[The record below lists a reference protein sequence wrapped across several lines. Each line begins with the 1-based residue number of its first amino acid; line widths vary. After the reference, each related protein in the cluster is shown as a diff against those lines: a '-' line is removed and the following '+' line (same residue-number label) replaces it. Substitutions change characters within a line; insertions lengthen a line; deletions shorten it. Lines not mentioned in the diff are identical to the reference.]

1 MNSLNT
7 SLAYI
12 IFKQIWDGHFS
23 SIAEHKNSVSSSKSV
38 LSALMNIPEVTQE
51 KLTMKTMTVR
61 GSPIFRNL
69 LVAAAVVIL
78 VFGLKYSSDVLAP
91 IFLAATLAILFT
103 PTLWWLEKKG
113 LPAWLALLV
122 MVLAL
127 GGFIIFMIII
137 LTVSLQ
143 QLALNLPE
151 YQQLLQ
157 QRIDAFTAALGSIGI
172 DVQGALNSIVA
183 DTTSLAK
190 SAINIALG
198 VLGNSVAIVFFLFLL
213 FLMLVESKSIA
224 TKFQTRLQT
233 GNNLV
238 IQLGNYTRQIQKQYR
253 IQTISNLLSAT
264 ALTVEF
270 LLFRVDGAVLL
281 AFLAFI
287 LGYIPNVGLIIA
299 CLPAVVIAFILY
311 GWGTALVILVIGI
324 ILNAAMDNAVT
335 PRIYGKGLNLPVLLV
350 FTSFLF
356 WSWVFGFVGALLA
369 IPATLFVKALL
380 QGRQET
386 RFLVV
391 LLSGQD
397 DSEAGSVPEDG
408 SAESNAGQE
417 QGDTHEDKHTSLIVE
432 QTDTSPNEE

>member
-1 MNSLNT
+1 
-7 SLAYI
+7 
-12 IFKQIWDGHFS
+12 
-23 SIAEHKNSVSSSKSV
+23 
-38 LSALMNIPEVTQE
+38 
-51 KLTMKTMTVR
+51 MKTMMVR
-61 GSPIFRNL
+61 GSPLIRPVL
-69 LVAAAVVIL
+69 AAAAIVIV

-103 PTLWWLEKKG
+103 PALWWLEKKG
-113 LPAWLALLV
+113 LPPWLALVV

-127 GGFIIFMIII
+127 GGFIILLIFI
-137 LTVSLQ
+137 LTTSLE
-143 QLALNLPE
+143 QLSLHLPE
-151 YQQLLQ
+151 YAELLH
-157 QRIDAFTAALGSIGI
+157 QRIAALGSVGI
-172 DVQGALNSIVA
+172 DVQGALNTMVV
-183 DTTSLAK
+183 DTTEVAH

-198 VLGNSVAIVFFLFLL
+198 VLSNGVAIIFFLFLL
-213 FLMLVESKSIA
+213 FLMLVESRSIA

-233 GNNLV
+233 GNNVV

-253 IQTISNLLSAT
+253 IQAMSNLLSAV

-270 LLFRVDGAVLL
+270 LLFRIDGAFLWG
-281 AFLAFI
+281 FLAFI
-287 LGYIPNVGLIIA
+287 LGFIPNVGLIIA

-324 ILNAAMDNAVT
+324 ILNATMDNAVT

-350 FTSFLF
+350 FVSFLF

-391 LLSGQD
+391 LLSGKD
-397 DSEAGSVPEDG
+397 EGDGGIVPNDKSGERNASEEQGGTYEDG
-408 SAESNAGQE
+408 HNP
-417 QGDTHEDKHTSLIVE
+417 LIVDPS
-432 QTDTSPNEE
+432 DTSVSEE

>member
-1 MNSLNT
+1 
-7 SLAYI
+7 
-12 IFKQIWDGHFS
+12 
-23 SIAEHKNSVSSSKSV
+23 
-38 LSALMNIPEVTQE
+38 
-51 KLTMKTMTVR
+51 MKTMMMR
-61 GSPIFRNL
+61 GSPVIRPL
-69 LVAAAVVIL
+69 LAAAALVIV

-103 PTLWWLEKKG
+103 PALWWLEKKG
-113 LPAWLALLV
+113 LPPWLALVV

-127 GGFIIFMIII
+127 GGFIVLMIFI
-137 LTVSLQ
+137 LTTSLE
-143 QLALNLPE
+143 QLSLHLPE
-151 YQQLLQ
+151 YAELLH
-157 QRIDAFTAALGSIGI
+157 QRIAALGAALGNLGI
-172 DVQGALNSIVA
+172 DLEATLNSMIV
-183 DTTSLAK
+183 DTTEVAH

-198 VLGNSVAIVFFLFLL
+198 VLSNGVAIIFFLFLL
-213 FLMLVESKSIA
+213 FLMLVESRSIA

-233 GNNLV
+233 GNNVV

-253 IQTISNLLSAT
+253 IQAMSNLLSAV

-270 LLFRVDGAVLL
+270 LLFHIDGAFLWG
-281 AFLAFI
+281 FLAFI
-287 LGYIPNVGLIIA
+287 LGFIPNVGLIIA

-391 LLSGQD
+391 LLSGKDEGNVGIVPD
-397 DSEAGSVPEDG
+397 DQSG
-408 SAESNAGQE
+408 ESNASEE
-417 QGDTHEDKHTSLIVE
+417 QSGTNEDGHKPLIVDPS
-432 QTDTSPNEE
+432 DTSPNEE